1 MTQAT
6 VTSNNQPHCTADEK
20 WLSSLGHLARD
31 IKISHTVFALPFALL
46 SSFLA
51 ASHMGDLPQIGEV
64 ALVIMCMVFAR
75 TIAMTTNRMADAT
88 YDKLNPRTAN
98 RAIPTGR
105 LGQRFAWRT
114 VVVCSVMFVAMS
126 GGFWL
131 LYANPWPLALSP
143 LVLASLYSYSFTKRF
158 TWCCHLVLGGV
169 LAISPLAAALAIEP
183 RYLTTIEPYLL
194 AVMVACWVGGFDII
208 YALQDIEIDRMTGTF
223 SMPANLGTSRAMWIS
238 RILHAVSIV
247 SLAWLTGNSH
257 ILGTNFTIAVTIVA
271 ILLIIEHTL
280 VWGGKRQHIH
290 IAFFTVNGIISL
302 VLAGLGLIDILQP

>member
-6 VTSNNQPHCTADEK
+6 ITPNDQPHCGADGN
-20 WLSSLGHLARD
+20 WLNSLRHLARD

-51 ASHMGDLPQIGEV
+51 ASHRSHLPRIGEV
-64 ALVIMCMVFAR
+64 VLVILCMVFAR
-75 TIAMTTNRMADAT
+75 TIAMATNRMVDAP

-105 LGQRFAWRT
+105 LGQKFAWRA
-114 VVVCSVMFVAMS
+114 VMVCSIMFTAMS

-131 LYANPWPLALSP
+131 FYANPWPLALSP
-143 LVLASLYSYSFTKRF
+143 LVLAALYGYSFTKRF

-169 LAISPLAAALAIEP
+169 LAISPLAAAIAIEP
-183 RYLTTIEPYLL
+183 QYLTTIEPYLL

-208 YALQDIEIDRMTGTF
+208 YALQDIEIDRITGTF
-223 SMPANLGTSRAMWIS
+223 SMPANLGTRQAMWIS
-238 RILHAVSIV
+238 RILHAASIV
-247 SLAWLTGNSH
+247 SLAWLTRNSH
-257 ILGTNFTIAVTIVA
+257 ILGSNFTIAVTIVA
-271 ILLIIEHTL
+271 ILLIIEHAL

-302 VLAGLGLIDILQP
+302 VLACLGLIDILQP